1 MTEWVA
7 VAKVDE
13 LPEGDMI
20 GATIEGID
28 VLVANLGGHYRAI
41 GSEYTHAGCALGG
54 KLDAEEGVVTC
65 ACGGPS
71 RQQRRRRP
79 RARRRC

>member
-1 MTEWVA
+1 
-7 VAKVDE
+7 
-13 LPEGDMI
+13 MI
-20 GATIEGID
+20 GATIDGID

-54 KLDAEEGVVTC
+54 ELDAEDFVTC

-71 RQQRRRRP
+71 RRQRRRRP